1 MFSDRAEVT
10 RLFEI
15 DVEVEGQYELVM
27 EGLTEHVNLDSLRV
41 KGRGDCKILEVG
53 LLSSLVWIACT
64 VDVLCA

>member
-53 LLSSLVWIACT
+53 SPSSLVWIACT
-64 VDVLCA
+64 LDGMYA

>member
-1 MFSDRAEVT
+1 M
-10 RLFEI
+10 
-15 DVEVEGQYELVM
+15 EVEGQYELVM

-64 VDVLCA
+64 VDVMCA